1 MVNPGG
7 TGRPR
12 FVISAR
18 FAPFPPSRSFWSLLP
33 SPNEYTSLVMRPRGR
48 GRRSGQKQSGAGPAR
63 APPPPLWPRG
73 RTAARPDDA
82 DDAHRAP
89 ILDSFQNRRDTAA
102 RVRADRTP
110 TG

>member
-33 SPNEYTSLVMRPRGR
+33 SPNEYTSLVMLPPGH
-48 GRRSGQKQSGAGPAR
+48 GRRSWAMIMDGAGAR
-63 APPPPLWPRG
+63 ADPVTVDEGPHG
-73 RTAARPDDA
+73 GQT
-82 DDAHRAP
+82 
-89 ILDSFQNRRDTAA
+89 
-102 RVRADRTP
+102 
-110 TG
+110 